1 MKNYKSL
8 IIISLIIVIITSLF
22 ILPVSAAGY
31 SGNYPSIVPGLSS
44 NTSTDETYG
53 GHAGYYLIK
62 GSAYNNANIQP
73 YIPFRTLLNSRST
86 AWANNQWNAF
96 IFQSQG
102 TNANN
107 YEADGVIYYYFN
119 NPQTITYA
127 EAYTIHPESAGIGKP
142 EDLEIVVSDDGET
155 WTTAPTDGL
164 GIWTTDKTKKT
175 SEGKVVFYIN
185 YSEGTTTRPTTKKNY
200 WGIRIKRNGAEFTG
214 LTKIY
219 LSNEMPEHLQNLQ
232 NNEKGYASEN
242 TYLTINENGYIKT
255 GVNATQG
262 QTFYINCILPDD
274 YATRDIPLMGQE
286 PDYGRSLSINNGI
299 LRAYKSSNDYGT
311 NGTIQGTPTETE
323 YQYKLDTNGAYQ
335 INNNEI
341 LKSVSAT
348 ADYCSAR
355 EIYIGKI
362 NGNSATADG
371 LKIKSAKIISSD
383 GTTTLWDGIACIDTN
398 GNYCMYDRISGK
410 YFYRNGHTNTGE
422 ITIQEPDET
431 GGPQNSGGGSS
442 HGFGYESDNE
452 ILQSMLNGIENHLS
466 NSLFFDD
473 LIEFKNILLSIFQED
488 YSSGQAGL
496 DALGVFNITMR
507 RPTVTEV
514 HEFGNDT
521 IGSWTQEYERPTSDI
536 DYGLNNQR
544 IADFS
549 WFFGHGNYRGVKY
562 YTDIIISGFLWIVF
576 AWYLWHNMPTIIG
589 GDVMSVVST
598 GVDHENKVYTAKKRK
613 EKQKQKGKK

>member
-1 MKNYKSL
+1 MKKYKSL

-22 ILPVSAAGY
+22 IIPVSAAGY
-31 SGNYPSIVPGLSS
+31 SGNYPSIVPGLTS
-44 NTSTDETYG
+44 NTSNDETYG

-62 GSAYNNANIQP
+62 GNVYNNANVQP
-73 YIPFRTLLNSRST
+73 YIPFRTLLNSRPT

-96 IFQSQG
+96 IFASQG
-102 TNANN
+102 TNSSN

-119 NPQTITYA
+119 NPQKIKYA
-127 EAYTIHPESAGIGKP
+127 DVYAINPESAGIGQPDSTKVK
-142 EDLEIVVSDDGET
+142 IVYSDDGET
-155 WTTAPTDGL
+155 WTELENQAIDTHGENTGRWEIL
-164 GIWTTDKTKKT
+164 TNNT
-175 SEGKVVFYIN
+175 SIN
-185 YSEGTTTRPTTKKNY
+185 KNY
-200 WGIRIKRNGAEFTG
+200 WGIRIGRTGAEFTG

-219 LSNEMPEHLQNLQ
+219 LSNEIPEHLQSLQ
-232 NNEKGYASEN
+232 NNEKGYASED
-242 TYLTINENGYIKT
+242 TYLTVNENGYIKT
-255 GVNATQG
+255 GINATQG
-262 QTFYINCILPDD
+262 QTFYINCILPND
-274 YATRDIPLMGQE
+274 YTTRDIPLMGQE

-299 LRAYKSSNDYGT
+299 LRGYKSSNDYGT

-335 INNNEI
+335 INKDNNEI

-371 LKIKSAKIISSD
+371 LKIKSAKITTSD
-383 GTTTLWDGIACIDTN
+383 GTALWDGVACIDTN
-398 GNYCMYDRISGK
+398 GNYCMYDRVSGK
-410 YFYRNGHTNTGE
+410 YFYKNGHTNAGE

-431 GGPQNSGGGSS
+431 GGPQQNSGGNSGGGSG

-452 ILQSMLNGIENHLS
+452 IIQSMLNGIESHLS

-521 IGSWTQEYERPTSDI
+521 IGSWTQEYERPTSNI

-549 WFFGHGNYRGVKY
+549 WFFGSGNYRGVKY

-589 GDVMSVVST
+589 GDVMSVVNT
-598 GVDHENKVYTAKKRK
+598 GVEHENKVYTAKKRK
-613 EKQKQKGKK
+613 EKQRQKGKK